1 MPPIVPRLTWKTF
14 LALWILGSL
23 SVLAVFPS
31 VAAVAQSRLTVPIP
45 PWVFFAGQYLQIVLL
60 LGLAV
65 WLGWRLAPAA
75 GLGAPL
81 FEDWFRGRPVSSRL
95 KSSLLWPALWGLL
108 AGAVLSGLDLLV
120 FARAPFPGMFEH
132 LSAVFYSGIG
142 EELWLRWF
150 LLTVILWLL
159 VKLARIPPS
168 WAAWLAIVLVSLA
181 FSLIQWQRAAA
192 GADFGLMGLT
202 RFVLLNGVSG
212 LLYGWCYWRRGVEA
226 AMACHWAAG
235 AASHVILAG

>member
-75 GLGAPL
+75 GLGAPC
-81 FEDWFRGRPVSSRL
+81 SRT
-95 KSSLLWPALWGLL
+95 GF
-108 AGAVLSGLDLLV
+108 AGARCL
-120 FARAPFPGMFEH
+120 PG
-132 LSAVFYSGIG
+132 
-142 EELWLRWF
+142 
-150 LLTVILWLL
+150 
-159 VKLARIPPS
+159 
-168 WAAWLAIVLVSLA
+168 
-181 FSLIQWQRAAA
+181 
-192 GADFGLMGLT
+192 
-202 RFVLLNGVSG
+202 
-212 LLYGWCYWRRGVEA
+212 
-226 AMACHWAAG
+226 
-235 AASHVILAG
+235 